1 VIAARAR
8 RLVIAATL
16 GAALLTGALPA
27 RAQGPVPGHP
37 PGALRAQFEQ
47 RYVGKKAPDFTLT
60 DLKGKDY
67 HLAALKGKVVLLN
80 FWYSSCVPCRRETPD
95 LSAIYRVHARD
106 GLEILGINL
115 DDLLMPTAGHA
126 PLKVFLDEFK
136 PPYPVLMADENVFD
150 LYGGI
155 PVQPISFLVD
165 RGGNVAHLFWGAFP
179 GAAFEKGIVAL
190 LEAPVAPPGKTAPTP
205 SAPNSKPAPA
215 AKPPAKS
222 SA

>member
-1 VIAARAR
+1 MIAAVAR
-8 RLVIAATL
+8 RLGVAGVVA
-16 GAALLTGALPA
+16 AALLAGATAA
-27 RAQGPVPGHP
+27 RAQGPGLGSPR
-37 PGALRAQFEQ
+37 GALREQFVQ

-60 DLKGKDY
+60 DLKGQDH

-95 LSAIYRVHARD
+95 LSAIYRVHAKD

-136 PPYPVLMADENVFD
+136 PPYPILMADENVFD

-155 PVQPISFLVD
+155 PVQPISFLID
-165 RGGNVAHLFWGAFP
+165 RDGSVARLFWGAFP
-179 GAAFEKGIVAL
+179 GATFEKGIVAML
-190 LEAPVAPPGKTAPTP
+190 DAPAPPPGHPGPPPTT
-205 SAPNSKPAPA
+205 PNSKPAPH
-215 AKPPAKS
+215 AKPPA
-222 SA
+222 